1 MLFGVITLSRWV
13 IRIITEQSKDKVE
26 AFLDAGMGTKPWK
39 LTDQYGKRRSIHDFQ
54 GQWVMLYFGFCHCP
68 DICPEELEKLADVV
82 KGIGECPCL
91 VIIYTLTKH

>member
-1 MLFGVITLSRWV
+1 
-13 IRIITEQSKDKVE
+13 
-26 AFLDAGMGTKPWK
+26 
-39 LTDQYGKRRSIHDFQ
+39 
-54 GQWVMLYFGFCHCP
+54 MLYFGFCHCP